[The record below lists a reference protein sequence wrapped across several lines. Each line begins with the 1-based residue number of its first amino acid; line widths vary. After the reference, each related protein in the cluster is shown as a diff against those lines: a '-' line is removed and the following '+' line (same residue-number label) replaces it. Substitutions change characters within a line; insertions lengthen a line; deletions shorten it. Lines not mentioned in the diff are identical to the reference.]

1 MLYLKSYEGFNDDIP
16 KDYKFITKHLKNKVN
31 YTTPDYKK
39 VCDLVIKKPSRLER
53 VF

>member
-31 YTTPDYKK
+31 Y
-39 VCDLVIKKPSRLER
+39 LVIKKPSRLER